1 MKEMEKITIEIIK
14 DKDLPKKYMD
24 VMNKGRVG
32 EWGEKNRKNF
42 KKDYWP
48 GAKFFFVKEGKEI
61 VAFGALRDVTIN
73 YLGKKY
79 KILGI
84 CNIISVVKGKGYGKM
99 LIQAMIKYLKAK
111 GKTGL
116 GFTDQ
121 TRFYEKAGLK
131 SKKSFTWRFASK
143 NPKTGEIKFDSGD
156 CDGIYIEG
164 KDNLIKKVLSTKG
177 TGYYWLPDVKDPH
190 W

>member
-1 MKEMEKITIEIIK
+1 MEKIIIEIIK

-48 GAKFFFVKEGKEI
+48 GAKFFFVKDGKEI
-61 VAFGALRDVTIN
+61 AAFGALRDVAIN

-84 CNIISVVKGKGYGKM
+84 CNIISVVKGKGYGQI
-99 LIQAMIKYLKAK
+99 LISSMITYLKK
-111 GKTGL
+111 TGKTGL
-116 GFTDQ
+116 GFCGHKNSE
-121 TRFYEKAGLK
+121 FYRKAGLDV
-131 SKKSFTWRFASK
+131 KKSFTWRFASK
-143 NPKTGEIKFDSGD
+143 NPKTSEIKFDSGD
-156 CDGIYIEG
+156 CDGICIEG
-164 KDNLIKKVLSTKG
+164 KDKLIEKVFSTKG
-177 TGYYWLPDVKDPH
+177 VGYYWLPDVNEPH